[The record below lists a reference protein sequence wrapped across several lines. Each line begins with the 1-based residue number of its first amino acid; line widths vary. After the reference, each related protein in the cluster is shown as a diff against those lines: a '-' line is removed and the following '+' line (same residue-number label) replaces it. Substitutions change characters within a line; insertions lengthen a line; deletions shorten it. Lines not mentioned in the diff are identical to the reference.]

1 VDDRWPEFG
10 ARTDD
15 KRAGEAASAAAAL
28 PLLLELVPA
37 ATSLVHVGFGDGAW
51 LAEAQRLGVSDVC
64 GIDGPWAALDGLLVS
79 RDRVLIGDP
88 RQPFDGN
95 GRTYDLALCIE
106 YAEHFPHDQA
116 GELVAALA
124 NLAPVVAFSAAIPG
138 QGGAGHVNEQW
149 PPYWEAHFAAV
160 GYRMVDAVRHR
171 LWTAPGVPP
180 YLAQNLLVAVAD
192 RQLADYQRL
201 AETAAGRHGEG
212 LSLVHPVIYERQLG
226 GPALRRIRSAA
237 HSLMHVVATRTG
249 RRR

>member
-1 VDDRWPEFG
+1 VDDRWPKFG
-10 ARTDD
+10 ARTDH

-51 LAEAQRLGVSDVC
+51 LAEAQRLGVTDVR

-79 RDRVLIGDP
+79 RDRVLIRDT
-88 RQPFDGN
+88 RQPFDGD
-95 GRTYDLALCIE
+95 GRKYDLALCIE
-106 YAEHFPHDQA
+106 YAEHLPHERA
-116 GELVAALA
+116 GALVAALA
-124 NLAPVVAFSAAIPG
+124 DLAPVVGFSAAIPG

-149 PPYWEAHFAAV
+149 PSYWAAHFAAV

-192 RQLADYQRL
+192 RHL
-201 AETAAGRHGEG
+201 AEYQGLAEAAAGRHGDA
-212 LSLVHPVIYERQLG
+212 LSLVHPLIYEQL
-226 GPALRRIRSAA
+226 RDRA
-237 HSLMHVVATRTG
+237 HSGIRPAMRSLVHAVATRAG

>member
-10 ARTDD
+10 ARTDH
-15 KRAGEAASAAAAL
+15 KRAGEAAAAAAAL

-51 LAEAQRLGVSDVC
+51 LAEAQRLGVSEVR
-64 GIDGPWAALDGLLVS
+64 GIDGSWAALDSLLVA
-79 RDRVLIGDP
+79 RDQVLIRDTL
-88 RQPFDGN
+88 QAFDAE

-106 YAEHFPHDQA
+106 YAEHLPHEGA
-116 GELVAALA
+116 GALVASLA

-149 PPYWEAHFAAV
+149 PSYWEAKFAAV
-160 GYRMVDAVRHR
+160 GYRLVDAVRHR

-180 YLAQNLLVAVAD
+180 YLAQNLLVAVAE
-192 RQLADYQRL
+192 RRLADYPAL
-201 AETAAGRHGEG
+201 AEASAGPHGEA
-212 LSLVHPVIYERQLG
+212 LSLVHPLIYEQLRQ
-226 GPALRRIRSAA
+226 PSIRSATR
-237 HSLMHVVATRTG
+237 SLLDAVATRVG